1 MNRQDKE
8 DIKMPYSMR
17 LKSHKQDAGKRK
29 PRIVT
34 VKPISEPTKPMSE
47 PTKPV
52 SEPMRNETK
61 PADRM
66 EAKVEALN
74 VKTVTSEPIE
84 PTESSMSSTN
94 SPLTQTNSPLSPTTL
109 KPPKD
114 SIPTT
119 RISPQSVKTPS
130 PLFIQYSRSTKLGT
144 EVIARTTRLMKRSW
158 CCFLFLRSSSLM

>member
-34 VKPISEPTKPMSE
+34 VKPISEP
-47 PTKPV
+47 
-52 SEPMRNETK
+52 MRNETK

-66 EAKVEALN
+66 EAKVEALH

-84 PTESSMSSTN
+84 STDSSMSSTN
-94 SPLTQTNSPLSPTTL
+94 SPLTPTNSPLSQTDSSLIQTNSPLSPTTL